1 MCQPRP
7 FIHFWIGCSWILPS
21 LLHDL
26 LYYSNVITG
35 LRQPAV
41 ASLLHF
47 QFGLFFFDNMI
58 WPFGANRGGFLL
70 CCHQL
75 DGQHSEDSL
84 IFCCIFIPTSLSAP
98 TAELIKASAA
108 SVCTALL
115 FFFYMC
121 IFNTHIHCDLCSS
134 SRQPLDLSQSHFG
147 ANRTEP
153 TNRCF
158 WLPVSEGGS
167 ISAAELLITAQP
179 ATAYIHVNNQGVV
192 CFAVRP
198 AGSHIL
204 LGLPSEVPQQDPAAA
219 VALLNQILF
228 FSFFRFFSNIIDK
241 PAATVAFKGGNRG

>member
-1 MCQPRP
+1 MLSSTRWTTFWRQPH
-7 FIHFWIGCSWILPS
+7 I
-21 LLHDL
+21 L
-26 LYYSNVITG
+26 LYFYTYQPLRPDCRVDKSFSCVSLYSS
-35 LRQPAV
+35 P
-41 ASLLHF
+41 
-47 QFGLFFFDNMI
+47 
-58 WPFGANRGGFLL
+58 
-70 CCHQL
+70 
-75 DGQHSEDSL
+75 
-84 IFCCIFIPTSLSAP
+84 
-98 TAELIKASAA
+98 
-108 SVCTALL
+108 

-179 ATAYIHVNNQGVV
+179 ATAYIHVNNQGVA

-198 AGSHIL
+198 AGSHL
-204 LGLPSEVPQQDPAAA
+204 FLRLPSEVPQQDPAAA